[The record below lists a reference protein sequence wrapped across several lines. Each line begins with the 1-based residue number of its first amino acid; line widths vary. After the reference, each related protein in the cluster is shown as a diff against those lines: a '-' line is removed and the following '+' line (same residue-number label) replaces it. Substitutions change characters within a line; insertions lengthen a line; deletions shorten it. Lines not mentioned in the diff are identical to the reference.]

1 MKRVVLAPHADD
13 AEWGCGGLMAKYP
26 DDDWM
31 IVLMTLPTAERA
43 AEMKLA
49 LEELQG
55 ARVHSVIE
63 VGLQDGRV
71 GLDPGWLVW
80 YLDELVAK
88 CEPEELY
95 LPLPGVHQDHI
106 ATYEAGMRTAR
117 LSMSSAHWCPPRVL
131 VYDIPVYDLELY
143 PTGLRWNVFESLT
156 GEQVS
161 AKARAVA
168 AYQSQVDHSPYFA
181 LGKEVLDGARA
192 LGAQHGVLYAERY
205 ALVRDVR

>member
-1 MKRVVLAPHADD
+1 MTRRMVIAPHADD
-13 AEWGCGGLMAKYP
+13 ESMGCGGLMAKYP
-26 DDDWM
+26 EDWT
-31 IVLMTLPTAERA
+31 IVLVAQPDKTRYGELMAAFAELGVRKSLVELNLPDGT
-43 AEMKLA
+43 
-49 LEELQG
+49 
-55 ARVHSVIE
+55 
-63 VGLQDGRV
+63 VGRE
-71 GLDPGWLVW
+71 PRWLVARFDA
-80 YLDELVAK
+80 LLVDYQ
-88 CEPEELY
+88 PDELY
-95 LPLPGVHQDHI
+95 LPWPGVHQDHV
-106 ATYEAGMRTAR
+106 AVYEAGMRAAR
-117 LSMSSAHWCPPRVL
+117 LSMSGAHWCPPRVL